1 MKNKKIL
8 LLALLSLIGIS
19 MLSGCGATTASITQT
34 EENKIR
40 IVCTTF
46 PQYDWVRQI
55 IKGQEEQFELTLLLE
70 NGTDLHNYQP
80 TADDMIKISS
90 SDLFLYIGGESDRWV
105 DDALQEAVNQNLE
118 SINLMEALGSDV
130 KEEEIVEGMQEEDH
144 HDHDGHDDHDEEEEE
159 EYDEHIWLSLRNAKK
174 LVGTIS
180 SSIIK
185 LDPTNAS
192 LYEQNT
198 ASYLQQLTQL
208 DSKYTEVLSQT
219 ARQVLLFG
227 DRFPFRYLVDDYGLD
242 YYAAFVG
249 CTTETEAS
257 FETIAFLVG
266 KVEEEN
272 LPFIL
277 VTEGSDKKIATS
289 IINNSNRSDTEIL
302 VLNSMQSVTKT
313 DIEDGITYLS
323 IMTDNLDTLEQALN

>member
-1 MKNKKIL
+1 
-8 LLALLSLIGIS
+8 
-19 MLSGCGATTASITQT
+19 MLSGCGATSASITQT

-90 SDLFLYIGGESDRWV
+90 SDLLLYIGGESDRWV

-118 SINLMEALGSDV
+118 AINLMEALGSDV